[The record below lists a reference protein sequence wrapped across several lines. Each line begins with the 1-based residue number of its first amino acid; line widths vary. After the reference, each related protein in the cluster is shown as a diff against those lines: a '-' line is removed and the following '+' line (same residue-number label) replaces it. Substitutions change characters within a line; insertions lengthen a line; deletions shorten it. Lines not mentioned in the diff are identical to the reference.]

1 MFLLN
6 ECVRAD
12 GNRIYNHK
20 NEMSL
25 IWNRVVVTIV
35 DTEVM
40 LYVFNNV
47 LQINFKFWEDLY
59 VKIKKKKESKKSC
72 ALVYTTHIAK

>member
-6 ECVRAD
+6 GVRAD

-59 VKIKKKKESKKSC
+59 VKI
-72 ALVYTTHIAK
+72 